1 MYDRYTIKRGD
12 NLYDIARN
20 YNTTVDYLLDINNM
34 NYNNDFRYGREII
47 VPKGKESYFNTYV
60 IEKGDSLYAIA
71 RKYNINPELL
81 AALNGIKID
90 DYIYPNETILI
101 PKNGY
106 SYYITKEGDTL
117 SLVSQRF
124 NITTEKLIKENPT
137 IYLMEGQLLV
147 KKN

>member
-1 MYDRYTIKRGD
+1 MYDKYIIKKGD
-12 NLYDIARN
+12 NLYNIAKN
-20 YNTTVDYLLDINNM
+20 YNTSIDYLLDINNLT
-34 NYNNDFRYGREII
+34 YNSGIRAGKEII

-60 IEKGDSLYAIA
+60 IEKGDTLYGIS
-71 RKYNINPELL
+71 RRYNINPELL
-81 AALNGIKID
+81 AALNGLNLD

-106 SYYITKEGDTL
+106 SYYITKEGDTI
-117 SLVSQRF
+117 SLVSDRF
-124 NITTEKLIKENPT
+124 NITSEKLLKENPA